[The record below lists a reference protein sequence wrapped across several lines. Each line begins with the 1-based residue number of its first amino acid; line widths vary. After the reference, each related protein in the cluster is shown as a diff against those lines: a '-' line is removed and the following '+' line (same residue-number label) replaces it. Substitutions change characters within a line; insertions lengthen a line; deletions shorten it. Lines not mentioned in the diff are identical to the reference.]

1 MAGFNSILEI
11 RRLEEQIN
19 KLGFMFAHSRHNYNN
34 EFGDVVALKP
44 KDADSVPI
52 YSRDAE
58 LFVGT
63 LKDLQYWLKGVE
75 WARQYDSML
84 RLSDDKKRAVKEDAE
99 RARQFSAQQKKLL
112 DELKKDHT
120 DVATK

>member
-1 MAGFNSILEI
+1 MAGYNTILEV
-11 RRLEEQIN
+11 RRLEEQVN

-52 YSRDAE
+52 YAE
-58 LFVGT
+58 IFVGT

-84 RLSDDKKRAVKEDAE
+84 KLSDEKKRTIKEDAE
-99 RARQFSAQQKKLL
+99 RARRFSVKQKELL
-112 DELKKDHT
+112 EELKKDHSN
-120 DVATK
+120 VEA